1 MSGKS
6 KTVFVTV
13 GSTRFDVLVDRVL
26 SEDVVVV
33 LKQHGFTGLV
43 VQAGSSP
50 VNLSSDFKID
60 ENAFRTSLNDVV
72 VDVWRYKPSL
82 KEEYEKAELVI
93 GHAGM
98 YYHYMI

>member
-6 KTVFVTV
+6 KIVFVTV
-13 GSTRFDVLVDRVL
+13 GSTRFDALVNRVL
-26 SEDVVVV
+26 SEDVVGV
-33 LKQHGFTGLV
+33 LKQHGFTNLV

-50 VNLSSDFKID
+50 VNLSPDFKID
-60 ENAFRTSLNDVV
+60 ENTFQSTLDNVV

-82 KEEYEKAELVI
+82 KEEYERAELVI

-98 YYHYMI
+98 CIVII